1 MTVSGFTIEHNW
13 CANKAASNS
22 SPPPGSPPW
31 CGNTRARADGVNL
44 CFLQYS
50 MHPNS
55 MSPPNNTDES
65 GAPVTRI
72 AALSEFEVKRLPPR
86 SLPPTPPSAMEAG
99 GYSTSI
105 CGLERNSPGRLH
117 REMATADS
125 LVEKIVHSG
134 CLQLI
139 HQLFAGRE
147 FPVLR
152 LADNEMVLDSDRTLA
167 VDDGGSSAISIAWTR
182 RAADHHEWRFVRKPF
197 MLS

>member
-105 CGLERNSPGRLH
+105 DAPFLENFVLVVRLGTIFVFARNS
-117 REMATADS
+117 AS
-125 LVEKIVHSG
+125 L
-134 CLQLI
+134 
-139 HQLFAGRE
+139 
-147 FPVLR
+147 
-152 LADNEMVLDSDRTLA
+152 
-167 VDDGGSSAISIAWTR
+167 
-182 RAADHHEWRFVRKPF
+182 
-197 MLS
+197 